1 MLDLYC
7 WKHGPD
13 GADRAAP
20 QLRAGQHVGFVH
32 RAEPARA
39 AFGPREA
46 KRRDAFNLRGGVGFG
61 VEGALDTSLH
71 LVPALTEV
79 HSPGQ
84 FANDFNGQMP
94 RRGSM
99 TFTGRRFT
107 YSPRP
112 FRKSNRPLSG
122 RLPTGSESHFGPP
135 TAPRKMASAL
145 RQASRASLGRG
156 LPVLSIPEPPTGSS
170 TRSN

>member
-20 QLRAGQHVGFVH
+20 QLGAGQHVGFVH

-79 HSPGQ
+79 HSAGQ
-84 FANDFNGQMP
+84 LANNFNVQIAEAF
-94 RRGSM
+94 RLHWRNASQ
-99 TFTGRRFT
+99 RLA
-107 YSPRP
+107 SPHRSP
-112 FRKSNRPLSG
+112 I
-122 RLPTGSESHFGPP
+122 PP
-135 TAPRKMASAL
+135 HPNAFS
-145 RQASRASLGRG
+145 
-156 LPVLSIPEPPTGSS
+156 PPQ
-170 TRSN
+170 